1 MVEILE
7 QVLAEF
13 IGEEFYLQGT
23 MDPDEKYPET
33 FATYFISS
41 SGFEAFYDDDPNRV
55 DQYVAVIYY
64 TNDPDKLQ
72 SEPPKI
78 IRELRKAG
86 FIPTNAGINVISDV
100 KTHNGFAM
108 DFVYPSYQSI

>member
-13 IGEEFYLQGT
+13 IGEKFYLQGT
-23 MDPDEKYPET
+23 MDPDEKYPDN

-41 SGFEAFYDDDPNRV
+41 SGFEAFYDDEANRV
-55 DQYVAVIYY
+55 DQYVSVIYY
-64 TNDPDKLQ
+64 TNDPAKLQ

-78 IRELRKAG
+78 IRRLKKAG
-86 FIPTNAGINVISDV
+86 FIPTNAGINVISDA

-108 DFVYPSYQSI
+108 DFVYPAQYQE